1 MSSGP
6 AWLLFSG
13 SEEAEALLA
22 SITGMIQNLG
32 LAVLNGAVLKQDQQR
47 ELKRSHRRGLI
58 QLRGTGEPVELSD
71 RNQAQSLNQ
80 KAGQ

>member
-1 MSSGP
+1 M
-6 AWLLFSG
+6 LFSG
-13 SEEAEALLA
+13 SEEAGALLA

-47 ELKRSHRRGLI
+47 ELKRSNRRGLI
-58 QLRGTGEPVELSD
+58 QIRATGEPVELSD

>member
-1 MSSGP
+1 MVSSGP

-32 LAVLNGAVLKQDQQR
+32 LAVLNSAVLKQDQQK
-47 ELKRSHRRGLI
+47 ELKGPHRGDLI
-58 QLRGTGEPVELSD
+58 ELRCTREPVELAHRS
-71 RNQAQSLNQ
+71 QAQSLN
-80 KAGQ
+80 